1 VTPTSVV
8 EAVRLIATGETT
20 SVEIVESYLERI
32 DQLEPTVRAFAWFDP
47 DRATALAR
55 NADRNGSEAGMSLQG
70 VAIGVKDIIDV
81 TGIPTGCGTPILNG
95 RAPANSAATVVK
107 RLERAGAISIGKT
120 VTAELAFAAPGPTTN
135 PWNPGR
141 TPGGSSMGSAAGVAA
156 RLFPAAIG
164 TQTNSSTIMP
174 AALCGVVGFKP
185 SAGSIPLAGIMRF
198 SPSLDQV
205 GTFTTNVADAGLLA
219 SILTGTPT
227 RTWLEQRPRQRP
239 HFVIARTSEWAG
251 AATSVQQR
259 FDKDVG
265 LLANAGALIEE
276 RELPPAFEQAR
287 TTHRTIMAY
296 EAACHVEPIVAGRH
310 AEVSDQLNR
319 FLAEGEAIQRSD
331 YLASLESRQ
340 RLSREFEAWI
350 GPYDAALTPAA
361 PDEAP
366 TLETTGDPRF
376 CTQWTLIG
384 APALVLPSG
393 QGPQR
398 LPLGL
403 QLVGGLGRDRHLL
416 ATALLVEPLLER
428 PFREGA
434 PS

>member
-1 VTPTSVV
+1 MTFTSLV
-8 EAVRLIATGETT
+8 EAAKLIATRETT
-20 SVEIVESYLERI
+20 SAELVASYLERI
-32 DQLEPTVRAFAWFDP
+32 DRLEPTVRAFAWFDRE
-47 DRATALAR
+47 RATALAR
-55 NADRNGSEAGMSLQG
+55 NADRNGSEDGMSLQG
-70 VAIGVKDIIDV
+70 VPLGVKDIIDV
-81 TGIPTGCGTPILNG
+81 AGIPTGCGTPILDG
-95 RAPANSAATVVK
+95 RTPASSAATVVE
-107 RLERAGAISIGKT
+107 RLQRAGAISIGKT

-135 PWNPGR
+135 PWNPR
-141 TPGGSSMGSAAGVAA
+141 HTPGGSSMGSAAGVAA

-185 SAGSIPLAGIMRF
+185 SLGSIPLAGIMRF

-205 GTFTTNVADAGLLA
+205 GTFTTNVTDAAVLA

-227 RTWLEQRPRQRP
+227 QSWLVQHPPQRP

-251 AATSVQQR
+251 AATSVQER
-259 FDKDVG
+259 FDRDVG
-265 LLANAGALIEE
+265 LLADTGALIEE
-276 RELPPAFEQAR
+276 KELPPAFEQAR
-287 TTHRTIMAY
+287 ATHRTIMAY
-296 EAACHVEPIVAGRH
+296 EAARHVEPIVAGRRT
-310 AEVSDQLNR
+310 EVSDQLNR
-319 FLAEGEAIQRSD
+319 FLDEGDAIRQSD
-331 YLASLESRQ
+331 YLAALDRQ
-340 RLSREFEAWI
+340 QQLTRKFEAWI

-376 CTQWTLIG
+376 CTHWTLVG

-403 QLVGGLGRDRHLL
+403 QLIGGLGRDRHLL
-416 ATALLVEPLLER
+416 ATALLVEPVLEPLLSEVAS
-428 PFREGA
+428 P
-434 PS
+434 

>member
-1 VTPTSVV
+1 VTPTSLV
-8 EAVRLIATGETT
+8 EAARLIATGETT
-20 SVEIVESYLERI
+20 SAELVASYIERI
-32 DQLEPTVRAFAWFDP
+32 DRLEPTVRAFAWLDR
-47 DRATALAR
+47 DRATAIAR
-55 NADRNGSEAGMSLQG
+55 DADRGGPGNAMSLQG
-70 VAIGVKDIIDV
+70 VPIGIKDIIDV
-81 TGIPTGCGTPILNG
+81 AGIPTGCGTPILDG
-95 RAPANSAATVVK
+95 RTPTSSAAVVE

-135 PWNPGR
+135 PWNPR
-141 TPGGSSMGSAAGVAA
+141 HTPGGSSMGSAAGVAA
-156 RLFPAAIG
+156 GLFPAAIG

-174 AALCGVVGFKP
+174 AALCGIVGFKP
-185 SAGSIPLAGIMRF
+185 SLGSIPLEGVMRF

-205 GTFTTNVADAGLLA
+205 GSFTTSVTDAVVLA
-219 SILTGTPT
+219 SILTGAPT
-227 RTWLEQRPRQRP
+227 RTWLPPRSPKQP

-251 AATSVQQR
+251 AATSVRER
-259 FDKDVG
+259 FDRDVG

-276 RELPPAFEQAR
+276 EELPSAFEEAR
-287 TTHRTIMAY
+287 ATHRTIMAY
-296 EAACHVEPIVAGRH
+296 EAARYVEPIVAGRR

-319 FLAEGEAIQRSD
+319 FLDEGEGIQHSD
-331 YLASLESRQ
+331 YLAALECRQ
-340 RLSREFEAWI
+340 RLTRAFEAWI

-376 CTQWTLIG
+376 CTHWTLIG

-393 QGPQR
+393 QGPHR

-403 QLVGGLGRDRHLL
+403 QLVGGLGRDRQLL
-416 ATALLVEPLLER
+416 ATGLHVEPLLER
-428 PFREGA
+428 PTLGEVV